1 MSSWE
6 PPPPP
11 PPSGGEPP
19 EEGESP
25 ADGQPSYGAPQFP
38 PAPPP
43 PPYGAPQGPPPAQPP
58 YGQPQQYGQPQYG
71 APQGPPPAQ
80 PPYGQ
85 PQQYGQPQYGQP
97 QYGQPQYG
105 QPQYG
110 QPQYGQPQYGQPQ
123 QQYGGYPAAPPNPY
137 GGAAFAGPP
146 GAVRPLSIG
155 NRVVAFIID
164 WAIVAIPIFIL
175 YFIAAAIFISSVKT
189 TYDSNGFAHTTG
201 GGGAAVVVLLVVLIG
216 IGAFF
221 YFVYLIG
228 STGQT
233 PGKKWMGVKVVDATS
248 GQPIGFGRAFL
259 RYLVQGLC
267 NIVCYAGLWSAF
279 LDSGSGRYQGW
290 HDKAVSTQVISVK

>member
-43 PPYGAPQGPPPAQPP
+43 PYGAPQGPPPAQPP
-58 YGQPQQYGQPQYG
+58 YGQPQYGQPQYG

-85 PQQYGQPQYGQP
+85 PQQYGQPQYGQPQYGQP

-248 GQPIGFGRAFL
+248 GQP
-259 RYLVQGLC
+259 
-267 NIVCYAGLWSAF
+267 
-279 LDSGSGRYQGW
+279 GRYQGW